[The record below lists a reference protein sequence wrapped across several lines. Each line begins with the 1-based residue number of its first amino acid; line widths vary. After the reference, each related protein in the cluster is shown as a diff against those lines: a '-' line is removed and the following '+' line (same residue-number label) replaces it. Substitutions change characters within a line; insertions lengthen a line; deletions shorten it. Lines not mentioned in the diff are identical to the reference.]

1 MTIARKVAI
10 NTGVQILG
18 QVLNHGIGII
28 TSILLIRYL
37 GPTEF
42 GKYALVT
49 IYIAMF
55 AMINNFGMGTILVR
69 DIAKNRTKAGSLIG
83 NAILL
88 KSLIALVVM
97 SLSII
102 IVSLLRYPSD
112 IRLYVYI
119 ISFTLI
125 ISAPSIVAVIFQV
138 NLQMGYSS
146 FCNVVGRLLFLG
158 VVGYTIRSQGGILNL
173 VLGSVV
179 ASGLITL
186 MLVILSRKFVTLKVK
201 VNLPL
206 SKHLFHE
213 SFPMGLLLIIGFYIH
228 KIDTLLLSK
237 MDTSAAVGLYN
248 AAYKFVDIG
257 MTLPVILL
265 ISLLPLFSEYFSKSR
280 EKLIIVYQKSIDIM
294 AITFVPI
301 AIFTTIRARQ
311 IIELIYGPEYYPS
324 TIALQILVW
333 TVVLMSI
340 NAVLVNL
347 LIAAGKQRKMI
358 ALYSVSLALN
368 IVLNLVGIP
377 IFSYRAS
384 AVASLICEVV
394 VFYPLLR
401 FTIQEISY
409 KPSFLVALKSVV
421 AAIPAAGLLFLIPG
435 LHVFIQLCLFLSIY
449 MALLFILQGI
459 TYEDLLLFSPGR
471 GSLNK

>member
-1 MTIARKVAI
+1 MSIARKVAI

-18 QVLNHGIGII
+18 QASNYGIGII
-28 TSILLIRYL
+28 TSILLVRYL
-37 GPTEF
+37 GPAEF
-42 GKYALVT
+42 GKYAFVT

-55 AMINNFGMGTILVR
+55 GMINNFGMGTILAR
-69 DIAKNRTKAGSLIG
+69 DIAKNKTKAGSLIE

-88 KSLIALVVM
+88 KSFIALITM

-102 IVSLLRYPSD
+102 IISLLRYPSD

-125 ISAPSIVAVIFQV
+125 LSAPSVVAAIFQV

-146 FCNVVGRLLFLG
+146 FCNLVGRLLFLG
-158 VVGYTIRSQGGILNL
+158 VVGYTVWSQGGISNL
-173 VLGSVV
+173 VVGSVV
-179 ASGLITL
+179 ASGVITL
-186 MLVILSRKFVTLKVK
+186 MLLIFSRKFVTLNMK
-201 VNLPL
+201 VNIPL
-206 SKHLFHE
+206 SKHLFRE

-228 KIDTLLLSK
+228 KVDILLLSR
-237 MDTSAAVGLYN
+237 MDTNAAVGFYN

-257 MTLPVILL
+257 MSLPAILL
-265 ISLLPLFSEYFSKSR
+265 ISLLPLFSEYFSNSR
-280 EKLIIVYQKSIDIM
+280 EKLIIVYQKSIDLL
-294 AITFVPI
+294 AITFIPI
-301 AIFTTIRARQ
+301 AIVVTIRARQ

-340 NAVLVNL
+340 NIVFVNL
-347 LIAAGKQRKMI
+347 LIAAGKQKKMI
-358 ALYSVSLALN
+358 TLYSVALVVN
-368 IVLNLVGIP
+368 IILNLVGIP
-377 IFSYRAS
+377 IFSYRVS

-409 KPSFLVALKSVV
+409 KPSFLVALKSVA
-421 AAIPAAGLLFLIPG
+421 AAITTAGLLFLIPG
-435 LHVFIQLCLFLSIY
+435 LHVFIQLCLFLSTY
-449 MALLFILQGI
+449 MTILFILRGI
-459 TYEDLLLFSPGR
+459 TYGDLLLFSSRR
-471 GSLNK
+471 GSLQ